1 MAFPTPGILVC
12 AYRTLIVSGGLVRRL
27 KTPAIAV
34 LTVEPDSPAERAGLQ
49 VGDVIV
55 EVRAP
60 MTRLRKRYAIT
71 EQ

>member
-1 MAFPTPGILVC
+1 M
-12 AYRTLIVSGGLVRRL
+12 SGGLVRRL